1 MLDFSEA
8 ESGYQYDYLVDHL
21 RAQAERVLL
30 LNWKIARVT
39 LGVNHP
45 YWIQDLDFDIS
56 HHVRRIS
63 CPAPGNKQAFCLLV
77 SELYAQNLVYPLD
90 YAIICQGLDFTGC
103 HAQQFTIHIFIVLA
117 VAWGASVN
125 PTASI
130 GGTFAQ
136 LNGHFSDWPC
146 ANFSTGNFS

>member
-21 RAQAERVLL
+21 REQAERVPLL
-30 LNWKIARVT
+30 KWKIARVT

-63 CPAPGNKQAFCLLV
+63 CPSPGNKQAFCLLV
-77 SELYAQNLVYPLD
+77 SELYAQN
-90 YAIICQGLDFTGC
+90 
-103 HAQQFTIHIFIVLA
+103 
-117 VAWGASVN
+117 
-125 PTASI
+125 
-130 GGTFAQ
+130 
-136 LNGHFSDWPC
+136 
-146 ANFSTGNFS
+146 